1 MEPFNWTQARS
12 LLERWGWI
20 EDLDIP
26 LGSSLGGYGKTRIIV
41 PTVEDLECRDEYDR
55 FVVSL
60 GEIYG
65 LNLHALERSLEVE
78 SC

>member
-1 MEPFNWTQARS
+1 MEAFTWTQAQS
-12 LLERWGWI
+12 MLSRWGWT
-20 EDLDIP
+20 EDLARAEYWVQD
-26 LGSSLGGYGKTRIIV
+26 GKDMIVV
-41 PTVEDLECRDEYDR
+41 PTVENLECRDEYDH